1 MTPFRLLLL
10 FLATMTLSAREITGT
25 VWLDADQD
33 GLLSPHD
40 RPLAGILVSD
50 GTHFATT
57 DAQGQYRLSLSPKAT
72 TLYVHRTAQYQADAQ
87 DFWRKIIPQR
97 SRYDFL
103 LEEAPPRPGEELTF
117 LLLGDSETL
126 EMEFAPELRKQISA
140 ISGAAMVVMAG
151 DMGNGNEECL
161 WEHRRALT
169 REHLGAPVAFVCGN
183 HDVDFRGKGG
193 AGEACPYQTVFGPW
207 WYSLEMGDYLLVAL
221 PIYNSWGAPLMYDM
235 LDCGDW
241 LKELCRIF
249 PDKKKILL
257 CHDLPD
263 LSGWAMKTRSAPVD
277 FDQEGFV
284 CALYAHKHMDIARR
298 YPSGRMAFSV
308 APPNKGGAGCFAPAF
323 RTVTLRESTNSLD
336 SQLWHPTLRN
346 HLHLL
351 PLPDGTL
358 WATLHHGGDPIR
370 TATVQTE
377 AEEISLAQVGPMT
390 WKGHLTGPLPASLT
404 LIASTASGEQFSRE
418 FTPASNL
425 LSPRWLTQLPGGT
438 AMCAM
443 KMVEGL
449 LIVGVSDDANA
460 QQGGLYALDP
470 HTGEIQWRFLTG
482 YGIRNDFATDGRS
495 LYAIDTRANLYALD
509 ASTGEL
515 LWQNLSDLQIVSP
528 AASALLCH
536 DGIVVGGYGRHL
548 RGVSAAT
555 GETLWKN
562 THWKVEERTPAEDKL
577 TLVDDHSF
585 LVLSRLNGLY
595 RQDLHTGKVLW
606 LFPKLFLNGTPL
618 VVREG
623 QILVAG
629 ANVLYRL
636 DGETGRL
643 LAEHKGIPCQAMTA
657 PMVLLPQG
665 ILLLSSH
672 TQGLTA
678 YQSQTMTQL
687 WRFLPG
693 NALLP
698 TGDYVTGHPASLAA
712 PPLPVGESSY
722 VAGNDGAL
730 YRVHHATGQS
740 KKLFQGGAPF
750 LNPPLLQD
758 GLLFLADS
766 EGRVMAFPLLP

>member
-10 FLATMTLSAREITGT
+10 FLATMTLSARDITGT
-25 VWLDADQD
+25 VWLDADRD
-33 GLLSPHD
+33 GLFSPDD

-50 GTHFATT
+50 GTRFATT
-57 DAQGQYRLSLSPKAT
+57 DAQGQYHLSLSPKAT

-103 LEEAPPRPGEELTF
+103 LEETPPPPGRELTF
-117 LLLGDSETL
+117 FLLGDSETL
-126 EMEFAPELRKQISA
+126 EMEFVSELKKGISA
-140 ISGAAMVVMAG
+140 TPSAAMVVMAG

-169 REHLGAPVAFVCGN
+169 QEHLGIPVAFTCGN
-183 HDVDFRGKGG
+183 HDVDFRGKGDT
-193 AGEACPYQTVFGPW
+193 GEACPYQRVFGPW
-207 WYSLEMGDYLLVAL
+207 WYSLEVGEYLLVAL
-221 PIYNSWGAPLMYDM
+221 PIYSSWGAPLSYDM

-241 LKELCRIF
+241 LKELCRLF
-249 PDKKKILL
+249 PGKKKILL

-263 LSGWAMKTRSAPVD
+263 LAGWGMETRTGPVD
-277 FDQEGFV
+277 FDREDFV
-284 CALYAHKHMDIARR
+284 CALYAHKHMDLVRK

-323 RTVTLRESTNSLD
+323 RTVTLRENPRSLE
-336 SQLWHPTLRN
+336 SQLWRPTLRN

-358 WATLHHGGDPIR
+358 WATITHGGDPVR
-370 TATVQTE
+370 KATVQAGT
-377 AEEISLAQVGPMT
+377 EEISLEQVGPMT
-390 WKGHLTGPLPASLT
+390 WKGHLTEGLPAPLT
-404 LIASTASGEQFSRE
+404 LTASTASGELLSRE
-418 FTPASNL
+418 FPPDANL

-438 AMCAM
+438 AMCTM
-443 KMVEGL
+443 KMVGGH

-460 QQGGLYALDP
+460 RQGGLYALDP
-470 HTGEIQWRFLTG
+470 HTGQIQWQFLTG
-482 YGIRNDFATDGRS
+482 YGLRNDFATDGTT
-495 LYAIDTRANLYALD
+495 LYAIDTRANLHAVE
-509 ASTGEL
+509 AHTGKL
-515 LWQNLSDLQIVSP
+515 LWQNLSDPQIISP

-536 DGIVVGGYGRHL
+536 NGIVVGGYGRHL
-548 RGVSAAT
+548 RGVSALT

-577 TLVDDHSF
+577 ALADDHSF

-595 RQDLHTGKVLW
+595 RQDLHTGEVLW
-606 LFPKLFLNGTPL
+606 CFPKLFLNGTPL
-618 VVREG
+618 VAGG
-623 QILVAG
+623 QVLVAG

-636 DGETGRL
+636 DLESGRL

-657 PMVLLPQG
+657 PMILLPQG
-665 ILLLSSH
+665 LLLLSSH

-678 YQSQTMTQL
+678 YQSQTMAQL

-712 PPLPVGESSY
+712 PPRPDSQASY

-730 YRVHHATGQS
+730 YRVDHATGQGR
-740 KKLFQGGAPF
+740 KLFQGGAPF

-766 EGRVMAFPLLP
+766 EGRVIAFSPLP